1 MSFMTAMTDSQ
12 DAAVVR
18 PIGTHLVDSGR
29 LTPEAALRILE
40 LQKEHGLRF
49 GDAAIQLG
57 LLTEQDIQRVLSEQ
71 YAYAYLMPGNDSVS
85 EEVVAAF
92 RPFSP
97 IVEQLRVL
105 RSRLSLRWF
114 NTENGH
120 KGLAIVSP
128 ESGDGRSFVAAN
140 LAVVFSQLGAR
151 TLLID
156 ADLRKPRQHELF
168 RLPNKLGLSS
178 VLAGRGELAKVI
190 TRIPGLKALSVLP
203 AGAVPPNPQ
212 ELLTLS
218 PYSSVMIDV
227 QENFDVVL
235 VDTPAGNETADVQA
249 ITARTRGA
257 LIVARKDKTSLPG
270 LQTLHSSLQHSGV
283 AVVGALLNSG

>member
-1 MSFMTAMTDSQ
+1 MTAMIDSQ

-18 PIGTHLVDSGR
+18 PIGTHLIDSGR

-71 YAYAYLMPGNDSVS
+71 YAYTYLMPGSDSVS

-151 TLLID
+151 TLLVD

-168 RLPNKLGLSS
+168 HLPNKLGLSS
-178 VLAGRGELAKVI
+178 VLAGRGELDKVI

-212 ELLTLS
+212 ELLARL

-227 QENFDVVL
+227 QGHFDVVL

-257 LIVARKDKTSLPG
+257 LIVARKDKTSFPG
-270 LQTLHSSLQHSGV
+270 LQALHLSLQHSGV
-283 AVVGALLNSG
+283 AVVGALLNNG

>member
-1 MSFMTAMTDSQ
+1 MNAITDTQ
-12 DAAVVR
+12 HAASAR
-18 PIGTHLVDSGR
+18 SIGAILIDSGR
-29 LTPEAALRILE
+29 LTPKAVARILE
-40 LQKEHGLRF
+40 IHKEQGLRF

-57 LLTEQDIQRVLSEQ
+57 LLTEEDIQQALSEQ
-71 YAYAYLMPGNDSVS
+71 YSYTYLMPGDDSVS

-92 RPFSP
+92 RPFST
-97 IVEQLRVL
+97 IVEQLRAL
-105 RSRLSLRWF
+105 RSQLILRWF
-114 NTENGH
+114 DAEPEMH
-120 KGLAIVSP
+120 KTLAIVSP

-212 ELLTLS
+212 ELLTRL

-227 QENFDVVL
+227 QGHFDVVL
-235 VDTPAGNETADVQA
+235 VDTPAGNETADVHA
-249 ITARTRGA
+249 VTARTRGA
-257 LIVARKDKTSLPG
+257 LIVARKDKTSFPG

-283 AVVGALLNSG
+283 AVVGALLNNG

>member
-1 MSFMTAMTDSQ
+1 MNAIIDTRH
-12 DAAVVR
+12 AASAVS
-18 PIGTHLVDSGR
+18 IGGILIDSGR
-29 LTPEAALRILE
+29 LTPEAAARIFE
-40 LQKEHGLRF
+40 AQKEEGLRF
-49 GDAAIQLG
+49 GDAAIRLG
-57 LLTEQDIQRVLSEQ
+57 LLTEEDVQQALSQQ
-71 YAYAYLMPGNDSVS
+71 YSYTYLQPGDDSVS

-97 IVEQLRVL
+97 IVEQLRAL
-105 RSRLSLRWF
+105 RSQLILRWF
-114 NTENGH
+114 DAEPEMH
-120 KGLAIVSP
+120 KTLAIVSP

-151 TLLID
+151 TLLVD

-178 VLAGRGELAKVI
+178 VLAGRGELDKVI

-212 ELLTLS
+212 ELLARL

-227 QENFDVVL
+227 QGHFDVVL

-257 LIVARKDKTSLPG
+257 LIVARKDKTSFPG
-270 LQTLHSSLQHSGV
+270 LQALHSSLQHSSV
-283 AVVGALLNSG
+283 TVVGALLNNG

>member
-1 MSFMTAMTDSQ
+1 MNTMIDTRPTAS
-12 DAAVVR
+12 AIS
-18 PIGTHLVDSGR
+18 IGGILIDSGR
-29 LTPEAALRILE
+29 LTPEAAARILE
-40 LQKEHGLRF
+40 VQKEEGLRF
-49 GDAAIQLG
+49 GDAAIRLG
-57 LLTEQDIQRVLSEQ
+57 LLTEEDVQQALSQQ
-71 YAYAYLMPGNDSVS
+71 YSYTYLQPGDDSVS

-92 RPFSP
+92 RPFST
-97 IVEQLRVL
+97 IVEQLRAL
-105 RSRLSLRWF
+105 RSQLTLRWF
-114 NTENGH
+114 DAEPEMH
-120 KGLAIVSP
+120 KTLAIVSP

-168 RLPNKLGLSS
+168 HLPNKLGLSS
-178 VLAGRGELAKVI
+178 VLAGRGELDKVI

-212 ELLTLS
+212 ELLTRL

-227 QENFDVVL
+227 QGHFDVVL

-257 LIVARKDKTSLPG
+257 LIVARKDKTSFPG
-270 LQTLHSSLQHSGV
+270 LQTLHSSLQHGGV
-283 AVVGALLNSG
+283 GVVGALLNNG